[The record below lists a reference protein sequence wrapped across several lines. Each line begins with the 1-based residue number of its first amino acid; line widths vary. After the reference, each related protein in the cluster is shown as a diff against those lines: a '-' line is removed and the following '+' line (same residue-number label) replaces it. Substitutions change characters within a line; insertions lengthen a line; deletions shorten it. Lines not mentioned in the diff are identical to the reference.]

1 MIHRLMHIK
10 VVCYVD
16 ISHAQKS
23 SGGGGIYID
32 VDFYAMSSWC
42 KDTAWARAYAPTDP
56 VADVDD
62 EELSGSSVRALP
74 FFLLLSFFY
83 PPGGFLFIHLTAVAR
98 WILLEPTARESI
110 QRIGFARI
118 MMASIIASRFA
129 NIQRLCIREKV
140 VIATHLVFRGRRFLP
155 TSNDDDRRVDRV

>member
-1 MIHRLMHIK
+1 MMPSSARCHHSSSADSGPCPLSTARTDDDARKMPAADMIHRLMHIK

-42 KDTAWARAYAPTDP
+42 KDAAWARAYAPTDP

-74 FFLLLSFFY
+74 FFLLFLSFTLPADSY
-83 PPGGFLFIHLTAVAR
+83 LFIWLRSLAGYYWSQQHGNPFSASA
-98 WILLEPTARESI
+98 LL
-110 QRIGFARI
+110 G
-118 MMASIIASRFA
+118 
-129 NIQRLCIREKV
+129 
-140 VIATHLVFRGRRFLP
+140 
-155 TSNDDDRRVDRV
+155 